1 MDIERYGDCKVVSI
15 VSDRGRGRTDENGRR
30 QAMSINVKKY
40 TKDQMAKMVEEA
52 TERQEAAEAEAAAH
66 FKAGVKLAEENEKLR
81 GEIGTLT
88 EKLDQ
93 MNGEAI
99 TRENEIANLKA
110 DADVL
115 RNKLA
120 DTEAALGRLERS
132 NSCFRTGSVIDTV
145 RAQAATT
152 PSSAPTTQ
160 SHRGE
165 TCGRGSRESWCA
177 MSKPRYSWWGY
188 VKAIIRRHVPDRAGV
203 AWSGFVRKQ
212 RCAKSGERNRIHA
225 RRRRALEIYL
235 PCVLG
240 QDAHARRGSDG
251 G

>member
-1 MDIERYGDCKVVSI
+1 
-15 VSDRGRGRTDENGRR
+15 
-30 QAMSINVKKY
+30 MSINVKKY

-120 DTEAALGRLERS
+120 DTEAALGRENDDLA
-132 NSCFRTGSVIDTV
+132 FKGTVIDV
-145 RAQAATT
+145 MRDKRYNAEQRANYAE
-152 PSSAPTTQ
+152 
-160 SHRGE
+160 SHPWRNL
-165 TCGRGSRESWCA
+165 WA
-177 MSKPRYSWWGY
+177 W
-188 VKAIIRRHVPDRAGV
+188 VKRKVARH
-203 AWSGFVRKQ
+203 
-212 RCAKSGERNRIHA
+212 E
-225 RRRRALEIYL
+225 
-235 PCVLG
+235 
-240 QDAHARRGSDG
+240 
-251 G
+251 